1 MCDNYAAGC
10 RVIKMSTGDFQKHQ
24 RNCPFRQVFCP
35 VLSCKE
41 KKVLSQDIIGHL
53 TSIHNCDF
61 ENTYALYFGTI
72 KRGNTSIG
80 WKKTLSFDGALFF
93 FVGKVVDNILYL
105 WIYYS
110 GEPNDVTKY
119 SCVINACN
127 KIGELFHYKGTVHS
141 LDEEDN
147 ASQSV
152 LMLGVSAATKDL
164 FDEKVQLKIVVTI
177 EKVGEVTGTT
187 ATHNKEKPRR
197 QSLYR
202 LFSRFFDVFG
212 TLVATRR
219 SFWKGIE

>member
-1 MCDNYAAGC
+1 M
-10 RVIKMSTGDFQKHQ
+10 
-24 RNCPFRQVFCP
+24 
-35 VLSCKE
+35 
-41 KKVLSQDIIGHL
+41 
-53 TSIHNCDF
+53 
-61 ENTYALYFGTI
+61 YFGTI

-93 FVGKVVDNILYL
+93 FVGKVIDNILYL

-141 LDEEDN
+141 IDEEDN

-197 QSLYR
+197 LLRKICDWDKYHN
-202 LFSRFFDVFG
+202 FAFY
-212 TLVATRR
+212 LVTFEPIKVQTIIFRHLKC
-219 SFWKGIE
+219 SHLSWFNSYNKKHFYYI